1 VTMTAPSDKLY
12 GWVLELGRVDYEK
25 SLHWQRGLVKLR
37 QEGMVRDTIIM
48 LEHPPVVTVGRDG
61 HEKNFANLDIEP
73 FFIERGGDV
82 TYHGPGQLVVYF
94 VFNLARRGRDIHVFL
109 ANIQQG
115 IIEALKE
122 FGVEAAMGDEHTGV
136 WVAGKK
142 IASIGVAVKSWI
154 TFHGA
159 AINLNTRLSDFD
171 DIQPCGLDAGTMT
184 SLRKVLGASVDE
196 NGFRQV
202 LLGKYGTVFN
212 TQFDPVTLEFL
223 AEDIESQAGG
233 NVI

>member
-1 VTMTAPSDKLY
+1 MMTTQSDKLY

-25 SLHWQRGLVKLR
+25 SLQWQRGLVKLR
-37 QEGMVRDTIIM
+37 KDGMVRDTIIM

-61 HEKNFANLDIEP
+61 HEENFANLDIQP

-94 VFNLARRGRDIHVFL
+94 VFNLARRGRDLHVFM

-122 FGVEAAMGDEHTGV
+122 FGVEAELGDEHTGV
-136 WVAGKK
+136 WVTGKK

-154 TFHGA
+154 SFHGA
-159 AINLNTRLSDFD
+159 AVNLNTRLDDFD
-171 DIQPCGLDAGTMT
+171 NIQPCGLDAGTMT
-184 SLRKVLGASVDE
+184 SLNDILCAGVDE
-196 NGFRQV
+196 NRFRQV
-202 LLGKYGTVFN
+202 LLDKYRIVFN
-212 TQFDPVTLEFL
+212 TQFDPITLEFL